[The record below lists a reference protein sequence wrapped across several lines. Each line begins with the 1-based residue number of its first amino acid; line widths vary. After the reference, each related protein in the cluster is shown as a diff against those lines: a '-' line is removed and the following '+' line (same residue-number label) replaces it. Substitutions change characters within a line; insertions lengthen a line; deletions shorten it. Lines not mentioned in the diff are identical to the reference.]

1 MEYDIIIQAWLQP
14 KMLNEVWYFCMYC
27 LAALFSLTVLYLSI
41 IAAILGCN
49 GVAMVSQKE
58 LLGKLDSSRP
68 TEISKQTGD
77 KDE

>member
-1 MEYDIIIQAWLQP
+1 
-14 KMLNEVWYFCMYC
+14 MYC

-41 IAAILGCN
+41 IATILGCN

-58 LLGKLDSSRP
+58 LLGKLDSSSP

-77 KDE
+77 KDQ